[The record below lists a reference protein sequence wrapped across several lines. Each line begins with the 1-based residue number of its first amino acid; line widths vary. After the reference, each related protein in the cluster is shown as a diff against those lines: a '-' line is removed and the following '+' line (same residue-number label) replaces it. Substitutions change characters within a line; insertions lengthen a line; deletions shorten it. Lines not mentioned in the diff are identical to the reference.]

1 MLQFIL
7 FMFVKYDFKIRLN
20 KLEQVGIDYI
30 YNYFICSKCQNK
42 KKILIFLK
50 RDINDT

>member
-20 KLEQVGIDYI
+20 ELNLNKLVSII
-30 YNYFICSKCQNK
+30 SFVQNAKTK
-42 KKILIFLK
+42 KKYLFFYEEI
-50 RDINDT
+50 

>member
-20 KLEQVGIDYI
+20 ELNLNKLVSIIYI
-30 YNYFICSKCQNK
+30 IISFVQNAKTKKTKNYFFYKEI
-42 KKILIFLK
+42 
-50 RDINDT
+50 

>member
-20 KLEQVGIDYI
+20 ELNLEQVGIDYI

-42 KKILIFLK
+42 KKILIFL
-50 RDINDT
+50 